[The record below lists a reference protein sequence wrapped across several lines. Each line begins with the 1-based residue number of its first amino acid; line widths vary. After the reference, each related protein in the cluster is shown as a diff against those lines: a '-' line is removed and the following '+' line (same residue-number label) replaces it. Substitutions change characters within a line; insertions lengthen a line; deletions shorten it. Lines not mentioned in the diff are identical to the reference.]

1 MSGLLEPSLKLILF
15 GGKGGVGKTTC
26 AASAGLYLANNNKNT
41 LLISTDPAH
50 SLSDSLGKEITNE
63 ITQIKGVDKLSAME
77 ISAEKAL
84 SSFKAEYQDELKR
97 LFDTST
103 YLDKEDID
111 SILELP
117 IPGID
122 EVMGFK
128 VIVDLIE
135 KEEFDKYVVDTAPTG
150 HALRL
155 LTLPELLDDWIK
167 VLAKMRWKYRYM
179 VTTFAGKYRPDSA
192 DDFLMSMK
200 KTVKKIEGLLKDE
213 NRCEFIVVT
222 IPEDMAIKETERLI
236 RNLNQYGMKV
246 KQLIINNVIPEGDRC
261 SFCQARR
268 KGQDKYIKEIR
279 DKFSDLNITV
289 IPLQPHEVKGINA
302 LKNLESM
309 IFSKNAQCH
318 PELDSGSKRDAE
330 TSLP

>member
-1 MSGLLEPSLKLILF
+1 MGLIGLREDALKLILF

-26 AASAGLYLANNNKNT
+26 ASSAGLYLANNNKNT

-50 SLSDSLGKEITNE
+50 SLSDSLGKKVGDEIK
-63 ITQIKGVDKLSAME
+63 QIEGVDKLSALE

-84 SSFKAEYQDELKR
+84 SKFKIEYDAELRR

-111 SILELP
+111 SILSLP

-128 VIVDLIE
+128 TILDLI
-135 KEEFDKYVVDTAPTG
+135 KEGKFDKYIVDTAPTG

-155 LTLPELLDDWIK
+155 LTFPELLDDWIK

-179 VTTFAGKYRPDSA
+179 VTRFAGKYRPDSA

-200 KTVKKIEGLLKDE
+200 KTIKEIEGLLKDQS
-213 NRCEFIVVT
+213 RCEFIVVT
-222 IPEDMAIKETERLI
+222 IPEDMAIKETDRLI
-236 RNLNQYGMKV
+236 GNLNQYGMKV
-246 KQLIINNVIPEGDRC
+246 KQMVINNVIPEESRC
-261 SFCQARR
+261 PFCQARR
-268 KGQDKYIKEIR
+268 KEQDKYIREISGR
-279 DKFSDLNITV
+279 FSDLKITI
-289 IPLQPHEVKGINA
+289 IPLQPNEVKGLDA
-302 LKNLESM
+302 LKNL
-309 IFSKNAQCH
+309 
-318 PELDSGSKRDAE
+318 GSIVFVA
-330 TSLP
+330 

>member
-1 MSGLLEPSLKLILF
+1 MALTGLLEPSLKLILF

-26 AASAGLYLANNNKNT
+26 ASSAGLYLANNNNNT

-50 SLSDSLGKEITNE
+50 SLADSLGKEIGDE
-63 ITQIKGVDKLSAME
+63 VRQIEGIARLSALE

-84 SSFKAEYQDELKR
+84 SQFKIEYDAELRR

-111 SILELP
+111 SILALP

-128 VIVDLIE
+128 TILDLIE
-135 KEEFDKYVVDTAPTG
+135 EGRFDKYIVDTAPTG

-155 LTLPELLDDWIK
+155 LTFPELLDDWIK

-179 VTTFAGKYRPDSA
+179 VTSFAGKYKPDSA

-200 KTVKKIEGLLKDE
+200 KTVKRIEGLLKDQ

-222 IPEDMAIKETERLI
+222 IPEDMALKETERMI
-236 RNLNQYGMKV
+236 NSLNQYKIKV
-246 KQLIINNVIPEGDRC
+246 KQLIINNVIPEENMC
-261 SFCQARR
+261 PFCQARR
-268 KGQDKYIKEIR
+268 KEQDKYIREIR
-279 DKFSDLNITV
+279 SIFSDLKITV
-289 IPLQPHEVKGINA
+289 VPLQAHEIKGIDA
-302 LKNLESM
+302 LRNLMLS
-309 IFSKNAQCH
+309 F
-318 PELDSGSKRDAE
+318 P
-330 TSLP
+330 

>member
-1 MSGLLEPSLKLILF
+1 MAITGLLEPSLKLILF

-26 AASAGLYLANNNKNT
+26 ASGAGLYLANNNNNT

-50 SLSDSLGKEITNE
+50 SLADSLGKEIGDE
-63 ITQIKGVDKLSAME
+63 VRKIEGVDSLSALE

-84 SSFKAEYQDELKR
+84 SQFKIEYDAELRR

-111 SILELP
+111 SILALP

-128 VIVDLIE
+128 TIVDLIE
-135 KEEFDKYVVDTAPTG
+135 EGKFDKYIVDTAPTG

-155 LTLPELLDDWIK
+155 LTFPELLDDWIK

-179 VTTFAGKYRPDSA
+179 VTSFAGKYKPDSA

-200 KTVKKIEGLLKDE
+200 KTVKKIEGLLKDQ

-222 IPEDMAIKETERLI
+222 IPEDMAIKETERMI
-236 RNLNQYGMKV
+236 KSLNQYKIKV
-246 KQLIINNVIPEGDRC
+246 KQLIINNVIPEESRC

-268 KGQDKYIKEIR
+268 KGQDRYIREIR
-279 DKFSDLNITV
+279 DRFSDLKITL
-289 IPLQPHEVKGINA
+289 IPLQPGEVKGIDA
-302 LKNLESM
+302 LESLGKKV
-309 IFSKNAQCH
+309 FSN
-318 PELDSGSKRDAE
+318 D
-330 TSLP
+330 

>member
-1 MSGLLEPSLKLILF
+1 MALTGLLETSLKLILF

-26 AASAGLYLANNNKNT
+26 ASIAGLYLANNNKNT

-50 SLSDSLGKEITNE
+50 SLADSMGKEIGDE
-63 ITQIKGVDKLSAME
+63 IKQIEGVDKLSALE

-84 SSFKAEYQDELKR
+84 SGFKIEYDAELRR

-111 SILELP
+111 SIIALP

-128 VIVDLIE
+128 TILNLIE
-135 KEEFDKYVVDTAPTG
+135 EGKFDKYIVDTAPTG

-155 LTLPELLDDWIK
+155 LTFPELLDDWIK

-179 VTTFAGKYRPDSA
+179 VTSFAGKYKPDSA

-200 KTVKKIEGLLKDE
+200 KTVKKIEGLLKDQS
-213 NRCEFIVVT
+213 RCEFIIVT

-236 RNLNQYGMKV
+236 GSLNQYGMKV
-246 KQLIINNVIPEGDRC
+246 KQLIINNVIPDVSRC
-261 SFCQARR
+261 PFCQARR
-268 KGQDKYIKEIR
+268 EGQDRYIGDIR
-279 DKFSDLNITV
+279 NKFSNLKITIV
-289 IPLQPHEVKGINA
+289 PLQPHEVKGVDA
-302 LKNLESM
+302 LRNL
-309 IFSKNAQCH
+309 
-318 PELDSGSKRDAE
+318 GSIVFAA
-330 TSLP
+330 

>member
-1 MSGLLEPSLKLILF
+1 MALTGLKEEALKLILF

-26 AASAGLYLANNNKNT
+26 ASSTALYLAKDFKT
-41 LLISTDPAH
+41 LIISTDPAH
-50 SLSDSLGKEITNE
+50 SLSDSLGKEIGDE
-63 ITQIKGVDKLSAME
+63 IKQIKGVDKLSALE

-84 SSFKAEYQDELKR
+84 SEFKIEYEDEIKR

-111 SILELP
+111 SILALP

-128 VIVDLIE
+128 TIVDLIDE
-135 KEEFDKYVVDTAPTG
+135 AKFDKYIVDTAPTG

-167 VLAKMRWKYRYM
+167 VMARMRWKYRYM
-179 VTTFAGKYRPDSA
+179 VTRFAGEYKSDSA

-213 NRCEFIVVT
+213 NRCEFIVVS

-236 RNLNQYGMKV
+236 KSLNQYRMKV
-246 KQLIINNVIPEGDRC
+246 KQLIINNVIPESRC

-268 KGQDKYIKEIR
+268 EGQNKYIKEIR
-279 DKFSDLNITV
+279 DKFSDLEITV
-289 IPLQPHEVKGINA
+289 VPLQPHEVKGIDA
-302 LKNLESM
+302 LKNLGLQV
-309 IFSKNAQCH
+309 FSN
-318 PELDSGSKRDAE
+318 E
-330 TSLP
+330 TNM

>member
-1 MSGLLEPSLKLILF
+1 MPITGLLEPSLKLILF

-26 AASAGLYLANNNKNT
+26 ASGAGLYLAKNKKNT

-50 SLSDSLGKEITNE
+50 SLSDSLGIETGNE
-63 ITQIKGVDKLSAME
+63 IKKIKGVEGLSAME
-77 ISAEKAL
+77 LSAEKELAD
-84 SSFKAEYQDELKR
+84 FKMQYDDELRR

-128 VIVDLIE
+128 KIIDMIE
-135 KEEFDKYVVDTAPTG
+135 EGTFDKYVVDTAPTG

-155 LTLPELLDDWIK
+155 LAMPELLDDWIK
-167 VLAKMRWKYRYM
+167 VMAKMRWKYRYM
-179 VTTFAGKYRPDSA
+179 VTSFAGKYKPDSA
-192 DDFLMSMK
+192 DDFLVSMK

-222 IPEDMAIKETERLI
+222 IPEDMAIKETERMVKS
-236 RNLNQYGMKV
+236 LNQYNVKV
-246 KQLIINNVIPEGDRC
+246 RQMIINNVVPEQVHC
-261 SFCQARR
+261 PFCRARR
-268 KGQDKYIKEIR
+268 ENQDKYIREIM
-279 DKFSDLNITV
+279 DKFGDFKIAI
-289 IPLQPHEVKGINA
+289 IPLQSHEVKGIDA
-302 LKNLESM
+302 LEHLGMEV
-309 IFSKNAQCH
+309 FS
-318 PELDSGSKRDAE
+318 
-330 TSLP
+330 T